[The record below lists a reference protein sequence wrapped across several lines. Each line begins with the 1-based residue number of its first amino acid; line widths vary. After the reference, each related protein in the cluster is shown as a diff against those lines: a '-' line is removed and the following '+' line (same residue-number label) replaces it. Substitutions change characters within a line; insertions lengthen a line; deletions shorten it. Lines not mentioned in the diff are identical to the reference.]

1 MDITEL
7 QLEISEG
14 NEYVNVREQKMAR
27 DREPFTMKSVRDNTV
42 VNSARH
48 VLLLLGMVKL
58 KKYHQ
63 TRSDKSKQELQK
75 RRNFFKET

>member
-7 QLEISEG
+7 QLEIAGG
-14 NEYVNVREQKMAR
+14 NESVNGREQKMAR

-48 VLLLLGMVKL
+48 VLLRIGMVKL
-58 KKYHQ
+58 KK
-63 TRSDKSKQELQK
+63 
-75 RRNFFKET
+75 